1 MPFASRRHG
10 TFVVSF
16 TVLCLHALCFC
27 CRACYCFPANCFR
40 MTDFPARHR
49 GRLCGR
55 PDVTLCFCVGVCTP
69 LAGLVPLYGCVC
81 IHHSVNMCVLN
92 IFCICVLFSFFFL
105 SFFPPFISFTIS
117 RRSCLCASALNE
129 YSHRINSHMIKQLQR
144 STHVQHGAQG
154 WERGGGKEQKET
166 QRMQQQQ
173 HKKKEKRRVKGVRR
187 SEGLEGDAHHCQ
199 ARLGALPRPSS
210 SSSTTSSSPLDDLA
224 PLRQRREKGNGRR
237 IYCWV
242 LTCTHSW
249 CCFSP
254 LGPSAIPKASKTT
267 GCQVVTAGFKQL
279 LQQPCT

>member
-1 MPFASRRHG
+1 MGVQTLFYVFVSCLYSTRRI
-10 TFVVSF
+10 SA
-16 TVLCLHALCFC
+16 AL
-27 CRACYCFPANCFR
+27 
-40 MTDFPARHR
+40 
-49 GRLCGR
+49 RLCVHSSLR
-55 PDVTLCFCVGVCTP
+55 E
-69 LAGLVPLYGCVC
+69 YVC
-81 IHHSVNMCVLN
+81 IEYILHLCP
-92 IFCICVLFSFFFL
+92 LFFFLPFFL
-105 SFFPPFISFTIS
+105 SFFLSFTIS

-144 STHVQHGAQG
+144 STYVQHGAQG

-173 HKKKEKRRVKGVRR
+173 RTQKKEKRRVKGVRI
-187 SEGLEGDAHHCQ
+187 SEGLEGDDHCQ

-210 SSSTTSSSPLDDLA
+210 SSSTSSSSPLDDLA
-224 PLRQRREKGNGRR
+224 PLRLRWEKGNGRR